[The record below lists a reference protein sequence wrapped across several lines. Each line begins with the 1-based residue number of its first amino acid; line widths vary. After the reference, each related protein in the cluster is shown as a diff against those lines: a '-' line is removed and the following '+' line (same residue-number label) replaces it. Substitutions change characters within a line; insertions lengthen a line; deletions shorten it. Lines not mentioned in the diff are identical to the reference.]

1 MRFEIKTGTSRNR
14 AENFTQ
20 DAPAFALDSVA
31 FAYDPA
37 HPVLRGVSLSVRRG
51 EKVVLLGA
59 NGCGKSTLLKILN
72 GLQFATGGAVHAY
85 GSLISEE
92 TLRESDFAAN
102 FRRRVGF
109 VFQNSDAQL
118 FSPTVR
124 EELAFG
130 PNQLDLSEAETN
142 QRIADV
148 AAMFGIGG
156 LLDRSPFRL
165 SGGEKKRVALASV
178 LAVNPDALLLDEP
191 TGGLDPRSRMALV
204 EMLMTLHRA
213 GKTLVTATHD
223 LDIVPAIADRV
234 FVLDESGSLAAAGTP
249 KEILADHELLN
260 AVNLVHT
267 HGHWHG
273 ELFHAHPHHH
283 GGPHEHSHE
292 AETQN

>member
-1 MRFEIKTGTSRNR
+1 MRFATKTKDKGNVADFSAQN
-14 AENFTQ
+14 
-20 DAPAFALDSVA
+20 APAFAVRDAA
-31 FAYDPA
+31 FAYDAA
-37 HPVLRGVSLSVRRG
+37 HPVLRGISFSVQRG
-51 EKVVLLGA
+51 EKIVLLGA

-72 GLQFATGGAVHAY
+72 GLQFATGGEIYAY
-85 GSLISEE
+85 GTLLNEE
-92 TLRESDFAAN
+92 TLQNEAVARS
-102 FRRRVGF
+102 FRRKVGF

-130 PNQLDLSEAETN
+130 PNQLSLPEAETA

-148 AAMFGIGG
+148 AAMFGIES
-156 LLDRSPFRL
+156 LLERSPFRL

-204 EMLMTLHRA
+204 GLLQTLHGA
-213 GKTLVTATHD
+213 GKTLLTATHD

-234 FVLDESGSLAAAGTP
+234 FVLDESGALAAAGTP
-249 KEILADHELLN
+249 KEILSNHELLN

-273 ELFHAHPHHH
+273 DVYHTHPHHH
-283 GGPHEHSHE
+283 GGPHEHSHD
-292 AETQN
+292 AETGV

>member
-1 MRFEIKTGTSRNR
+1 MKTKDTRTA
-14 AENFTQ
+14 AESAAKN
-20 DAPAFALDSVA
+20 APAFALDSAA
-31 FAYDPA
+31 FSYDAA
-37 HPVLRGVSLSVRRG
+37 HPVLRGISLSVQRG

-59 NGCGKSTLLKILN
+59 NGCGKSTLLKMLN
-72 GLQFATGGAVHAY
+72 GLQFAVSGEVRAF
-85 GSLISEE
+85 GSVLSEE
-92 TLRESDFAAN
+92 TLRDAGFARD

-130 PNQLDLSEAETN
+130 PNQLDLPEEETT

-148 AAMFGIGG
+148 AAMFGISG
-156 LLDRSPFRL
+156 LLERSPFRL

-204 EMLMTLHRA
+204 EMLITLHRA

-223 LDIVPAIADRV
+223 LDIVPAIAERV
-234 FVLDESGSLAAAGTP
+234 FVLDETGNLAAAGTP
-249 KEILADHELLN
+249 KEILADHELLH

-273 ELFHAHPHHH
+273 DVYHTHPHHH
-283 GGPHEHSHE
+283 GGPHEHSHD
-292 AETQN
+292 AETEN

>member
-1 MRFEIKTGTSRNR
+1 MRFGIKPNRERNAAEIPAKNS
-14 AENFTQ
+14 
-20 DAPAFALDSVA
+20 PAFEAKSA
-31 FAYDPA
+31 EYAYDAA
-37 HPVLRGVSLSVRRG
+37 HPVLRGITFRVERG
-51 EKVVLLGA
+51 EKIVLLGA

-72 GLQFATGGAVHAY
+72 GLQFATGGEVRAY
-85 GSLISEE
+85 GGVLSEE
-92 TLRESDFAAN
+92 TLRNEDYARN
-102 FRRRVGF
+102 FRRQVGF

-124 EELAFG
+124 DELAFG
-130 PNQLDLSEAETN
+130 PNQMNLASEETA

-148 AAMFGIGG
+148 AAMFGLDN

-204 EMLMTLHRA
+204 EMLMTLHRS
-213 GKTLVTATHD
+213 GKTLITATHD

-234 FVLDESGSLAAAGTP
+234 FVLDESGGLAASGTP
-249 KEILADHELLN
+249 KEILANHELLN

-267 HGHWHG
+267 HWHRHG
-273 ELFHAHPHHH
+273 DVIHAHPHHH
-283 GGPHEHSHE
+283 GGEHEHSHD
-292 AETQN
+292 AETGV

>member
-1 MRFEIKTGTSRNR
+1 MRFAIKTGEVRR
-14 AENFTQ
+14 KAETAAQ
-20 DAPAFALDSVA
+20 DAPAFTLDNAS
-31 FAYDPA
+31 FFYDAA
-37 HPVLRGVSLSVRRG
+37 HPVLRGISLSVAKG
-51 EKVVLLGA
+51 EKVALLGA
-59 NGCGKSTLLKILN
+59 NGCGKSTLLKMLN
-72 GLQFATGGAVHAY
+72 GLQFAASGEVRAY
-85 GSLISEE
+85 GGVVSEE
-92 TLRESDFAAN
+92 SLRDTDFARN

-130 PNQLDLSEAETN
+130 PNQLDLPEEETA

-148 AAMFGIGG
+148 AAMFGING

-204 EMLMTLHRA
+204 EMLMMLHRA

-223 LDIVPAIADRV
+223 LDIVPAIAERV
-234 FVLDESGSLAAAGTP
+234 FVLDESGNLAATGTP
-249 KEILADHELLN
+249 KEILADQALLN

-273 ELFHAHPHHH
+273 DVFHTHSHHH
-283 GGPHEHSHE
+283 GGPHEHSHD
-292 AETQN
+292 AETEI